1 MGRERSRIP
10 PRPPGDGDT
19 FPAMRAVRVDDAR
32 RYLGVQAVAGVLWWV
47 AVAVSPVV
55 RDATL
60 GDLPPAWL
68 AGPDLVLFAGG
79 SGLAALR
86 TSTTWA
92 WVTLAW
98 TAAVT
103 VGLWAYALVTGEAG
117 WGALAM
123 AAALVLTVAAALTL
137 QMGRLPIHWITTGP
151 LSFRTAPERAP
162 ASHLRHSLQQLVVF
176 WTAFF
181 VVVPIVLTAAERR
194 LGLRW
199 LALDH
204 LAVVAVG
211 VVLLIVFSGLG
222 LWSCAAMSLRGE
234 GTPLP
239 SAMPRRLVVAGPYR
253 YVRNPMAVAGAAQT
267 IGVGLIARS
276 WLVVVI
282 ALAGALTWDALIRP
296 QEEKDM
302 ADRFGPDFERYRAV
316 TQCWLPSRPV

>member
-1 MGRERSRIP
+1 
-10 PRPPGDGDT
+10 
-19 FPAMRAVRVDDAR
+19 MRQLGVADAR
-32 RYLGVQAVAGVLWWV
+32 RYLGAQTVAGVVWWV
-47 AVAVSPVV
+47 AVAASPAV

-92 WVTLAW
+92 WITLAW
-98 TAAVT
+98 TAVVT
-103 VGLWAYALVTGEAG
+103 VGLWGYALVTGEAG

-123 AAALVLTVAAALTL
+123 AAALVLTLAAALTL
-137 QMGRLPIHWITTGP
+137 QMGRLPIHWIITGP

-181 VVVPIVLTAAERR
+181 VVVPVVVTAVERR

-199 LALDH
+199 SALDH
-204 LAVVAVG
+204 PVVVG
-211 VVLLIVFSGLG
+211 SGIVLLIVFSGLG
-222 LWSCAAMSLRGE
+222 LWSCTAMSLRGE

-239 SAMPRRLVVAGPYR
+239 SAMPRRLVVTGPYR

-276 WLVVVI
+276 WLVVVV
-282 ALAGALTWDALIRP
+282 ALAGAVGWDALIRP
-296 QEEKDM
+296 QEEQDM
-302 ADRFGPDFERYRAV
+302 ADRFGPDFDRYRAA
-316 TQCWLPSRPV
+316 THCWLPSRPTRAGRLSSAREGR